1 MSTVTKSVLSTAQV
15 ALTRDYFFF
24 FKLEYARE
32 KKTILSP
39 RFTVRV
45 YVRLLGLK
53 VVYPIPLN

>member
-15 ALTRDYFFF
+15 ALTRDYFFLNSNTHE
-24 FKLEYARE
+24 K